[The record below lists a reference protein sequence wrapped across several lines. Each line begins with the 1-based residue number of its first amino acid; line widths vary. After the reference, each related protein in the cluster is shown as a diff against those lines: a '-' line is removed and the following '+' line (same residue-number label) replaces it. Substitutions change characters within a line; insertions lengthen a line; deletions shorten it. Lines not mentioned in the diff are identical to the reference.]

1 MDDGNA
7 CGLSQTERGT
17 RTVGVD
23 GIIATLPNDVTV
35 YAIDDGKY
43 LWVVSRRITK
53 KNQKPL
59 DVTVNAPVK
68 FAIQTND
75 CYLIDD
81 EGKEHKL
88 VVEKKTLKA
97 N

>member
-1 MDDGNA
+1 MWTFSNGARDKNGRSIWHRCN
-7 CGLSQTERGT
+7 
-17 RTVGVD
+17 
-23 GIIATLPNDVTV
+23 LPNDVTV